1 MHRLFNMVALGTA
14 LAMALAGCAGRQTP
28 PLEAYQPV
36 RADLSTQ
43 AGKIDSFVVV
53 LDTASSLEDRYQNRR
68 QAERAREIVLRLNR
82 TIPALDTRASLAA
95 FSAGSCLSCDDAEV
109 LYGPAPYTRGDLEAA
124 VTRYY
129 AAGRASAAGG
139 RVLDQ
144 HASGLIL
151 RDSPGRVALIVVSDS
166 ENMMHGRA
174 FKTVQ
179 ILRWKLGSRLCVY
192 PILVDRSA
200 DGRVVT
206 EQLVKV
212 GGCGFTV
219 NADEIEA
226 PDAMARYVREIFLG
240 PAGAGPAASPATA
253 AADSDGDGV
262 PDSLDRCP
270 NTPRG
275 AMVNPDGCW
284 VPSGVYFDTDQAV
297 IKDTR
302 ALDQAVAVFKAN
314 PQSDG
319 RGPGPHRQH
328 GLGRVQPDALGGPRP
343 RRARLLR
350 PAGHRAGTDPRDR
363 LRRDP
368 AGGGQRH
375 VGGARPEPSGRAAT
389 AHEIA
394 LRSTAAA
401 VTRWLPPAGRQK
413 LGKARGLHVD

>member
-1 MHRLFNMVALGTA
+1 MRMRLRTFALG
-14 LAMALAGCAGRQTP
+14 MALAGLLSGCAARQMP

-36 RADLSTQ
+36 RADLSTP

-68 QAERAREIVLRLNR
+68 QAERAREVIIRLNR
-82 TIPALDTRASLAA
+82 TIPALDTRASLAV

-109 LYGPAPYTRGDLEAA
+109 LYGPAPYSRGEFEAA
-124 VTRYY
+124 VTHYY
-129 AAGRASAAGG
+129 AAGRASTAGG
-139 RVLDQ
+139 QVLDQ

-179 ILRWKLGSRLCVY
+179 KLRAALGSRLCIY
-192 PILVDRSA
+192 PILVDRNA

-212 GGCGFTV
+212 GGCGVTV
-219 NADEIEA
+219 DVDEIEA

-240 PAGAGPAASPATA
+240 PAGAGPAASPAAA

-262 PDSLDRCP
+262 PDILDKCP

-275 AMVNPDGCW
+275 AVVNADGCW
-284 VPSGVYFDTDQAV
+284 VPPGVYFDTDQTV

-314 PQSDG
+314 PQLTSEVQGHTDSTASAEYNQRLSEARAG
-319 RGPGPHRQH
+319 AVRDYFIRQ
-328 GLGRVQPDALGGPRP
+328 GIAPQRI
-343 RRARLLR
+343 RATGFGETR
-350 PAGHRAGTDPRDR
+350 PAAFNDT
-363 LRRDP
+363 
-368 AGGGQRH
+368 
-375 VGGARPEPSGRAAT
+375 PEGRALNRRVELQP
-389 AHEIA
+389 HM
-394 LRSTAAA
+394 R
-401 VTRWLPPAGRQK
+401 
-413 LGKARGLHVD
+413 

>member
-1 MHRLFNMVALGTA
+1 MHRLFNRVALGTV
-14 LAMALAGCAGRQTP
+14 LAMALAGCAGRQMP

-82 TIPALDTRASLAA
+82 TLPALDTRASLAA

-144 HASGLIL
+144 HASSLIL
-151 RDSPGRVALIVVSDS
+151 GDSPGRVALIVVSDS

-179 ILRWKLGSRLCVY
+179 KLRWKLGSRLCIY
-192 PILVDRSA
+192 PILVDRNA

-226 PDAMARYVREIFLG
+226 PDAMTRYVREIFLG

-270 NTPRG
+270 HTPRG

-284 VPSGVYFDTDQAV
+284 APPGVYFDTDQAV
-297 IKDTR
+297 IKDPR
-302 ALDQAVAVFKAN
+302 ALDQAAAVFKAN
-314 PQSDG
+314 P
-319 RGPGPHRQH
+319 
-328 GLGRVQPDALGGPRP
+328 GLTAEVQGHTDSTAPAAYNQTLSEA
-343 RRARLLR
+343 RARAVRDYFARQGVAPERIRATGFGETR
-350 PAGHRAGTDPRDR
+350 PAAANDT
-363 LRRDP
+363 
-368 AGGGQRH
+368 
-375 VGGARPEPSGRAAT
+375 PEGRALNRRVELQP
-389 AHEIA
+389 HM
-394 LRSTAAA
+394 R
-401 VTRWLPPAGRQK
+401 
-413 LGKARGLHVD
+413 